1 MIPPEK
7 IEDIKSASDI
17 VEVLSEYLELKKS
30 GSNFKARCPFHGEK
44 TASFMVSPD
53 KQIYHCFG
61 CGAGGNVFTFIQKQ
75 ENLNFVEAVRLL
87 ARRSGIQIEEQQYT
101 GGKFDEREK
110 IIAINKAALDYF
122 RENLEKNP
130 AAKEYIKARGISQET
145 VDEFMLGYA
154 PPGSGLFGLLKSKGY
169 SEELIYKAWI
179 CKKGDT
185 GGGYDVFRN
194 RIIFPI
200 LNVYNDPVAFGAR
213 VLDDSLPKYI
223 NSAETPA
230 YSKGKNL
237 YNLNNARKHAAGS
250 VNITEGYMDA
260 IAMYTAGFKN
270 TTASLGTALTP
281 DQARLL
287 KRYTQKAY
295 LIYDMDEAGKA
306 GAVRGGDN
314 LFEAGID
321 AGVVSFEGAKDP
333 DEFIK
338 KFGAEEFK
346 KRIDSAVPFFD
357 FRVQRLIEAGD
368 IKNPYYKETA
378 AREIA
383 SLIAKADSPVIRR
396 ECVKRASLLFDI
408 PEGIIERYVSGKEKQ
423 EPEIIKAPEE
433 KKPAGMK
440 EKGRES
446 AERLLT
452 VYALCAFERDD
463 RDVLLRHLTNKR
475 ELLGIA
481 HEDFLNALYSAVL
494 KKTEEL
500 YALGEKNV
508 MSRLQIDFA
517 QDNDAIAFISEA
529 LSRDT
534 AKSATEDIKNM
545 MDDCLARILGDKV
558 TVKLAELQA
567 KIKQAELEKDFE
579 KVTLYI
585 KEKQEIQN
593 ILSQRG
599 EHLE

>member
-53 KQIYHCFG
+53 KQIFHCFG

-110 IIAINKAALDYF
+110 IIAINKVALDYF

-130 AAKEYIKARGISQET
+130 ASKEYIKARGISQET

-154 PPGSGLFGLLKSKGY
+154 PPGSGLFTLLKSKGY

-179 CKKGDT
+179 CKKGDS
-185 GGGYDVFRN
+185 GSGYDVFRN

-237 YNLNNARKHAAGS
+237 YNLNNARKHAAES
-250 VNITEGYMDA
+250 ICITEGYMDT
-260 IAMYTAGFKN
+260 IAMYSAGFKN
-270 TTASLGTALTP
+270 TAASLGTALTP

-295 LIYDMDEAGKA
+295 LIYDMDDAGKA

-338 KFGAEEFK
+338 KFGTEEFR
-346 KRIDSAVPFFD
+346 KRIASAVPFFD
-357 FRVQRLIEAGD
+357 FRAQRLAEAGD
-368 IKNPYYKETA
+368 IKNPYYKEKA

-383 SLIAKADSPVIRR
+383 SLIAKAESPVVRR
-396 ECVKRASLLFDI
+396 ECIKRASLLFDI
-408 PEGIIERYVSGKEKQ
+408 PEGIIEQYVSGKEK
-423 EPEIIKAPEE
+423 EPELTPAPEV

-446 AERLLT
+446 AERLIA

-481 HEDFLNALYSAVL
+481 HADFLSPLYSEVL

-500 YALGEKNV
+500 YSSGEKNV
-508 MSRLQIDFA
+508 LSRLQIDFA
-517 QDNDAIAFISEA
+517 QDNDAVAFIA
-529 LSRDT
+529 DAITRDT
-534 AKSATEDIKNM
+534 SKAATEDLKNM
-545 MDDCLARILGDKV
+545 IDDCLSRILGDKI
-558 TVKLAELQA
+558 TEKLKELQV
-567 KIKQAELEKDFE
+567 KIRQAEAEKDFE
-579 KVTLYI
+579 KVKVLI
-585 KEKQEIQN
+585 REKQEIQN

-599 EHLE
+599 EQLE

>member
-7 IEDIKSASDI
+7 IEEIKNASDI

-30 GSNFKARCPFHGEK
+30 GSNFKAKCPFHGEK
-44 TASFMVSPD
+44 TASFMVSPE
-53 KQIYHCFG
+53 KQIFRCFG

-101 GGKFDEREK
+101 GGKFDEKEK
-110 IIAINKAALDYF
+110 IIAINKAALEYF
-122 RENLEKNP
+122 RENLKKNT
-130 AAKEYIKARGISQET
+130 AAMDYIIKRGITQET

-154 PPGSGLFGLLKSKGY
+154 PPGSGLFTLLKAKGY
-169 SEELIYKAWI
+169 SEDLIYKAWI
-179 CKKGDT
+179 CKKGDS
-185 GGGYDVFRN
+185 GSGYDVFRN

-270 TTASLGTALTP
+270 TAASLGTALTP

-295 LIYDMDEAGKA
+295 LIYDMDDAGKA

-338 KFGAEEFK
+338 KFGTEEFR
-346 KRIDSAVPFFD
+346 KRIASAVPFFD
-357 FRVQRLIEAGD
+357 FRAQRLAEAGD
-368 IKNPYYKETA
+368 IKNPYYKEKA

-383 SLIAKADSPVIRR
+383 SLIAKAESPVVRR
-396 ECVKRASLLFDI
+396 ECIKRASLLFDI
-408 PEGIIERYVSGKEKQ
+408 PEGIIEQYVSGKEK
-423 EPEIIKAPEE
+423 EPELTPAPEV

-446 AERLLT
+446 AERLIA

-481 HEDFLNALYSAVL
+481 HADFLSPLYSEVL

-500 YALGEKNV
+500 YSSGEKNV
-508 MSRLQIDFA
+508 LSRLQIDFA
-517 QDNDAIAFISEA
+517 QDNDAVAFIA
-529 LSRDT
+529 DAITRDT
-534 AKSATEDIKNM
+534 SKAATEDLKNM
-545 MDDCLARILGDKV
+545 IDDCLSRILGDKI
-558 TVKLAELQA
+558 TEKLKELQV
-567 KIKQAELEKDFE
+567 KIRQAEAEKDFE
-579 KVTLYI
+579 KVKVLI
-585 KEKQEIQN
+585 REKQEIQN

-599 EHLE
+599 EQLE

>member
-53 KQIYHCFG
+53 KQIFHCFG

-101 GGKFDEREK
+101 GGKFDEKEK
-110 IIAINKAALDYF
+110 IIAINKAALEYF
-122 RENLEKNP
+122 RENLKKNT
-130 AAKEYIKARGISQET
+130 AAMDYIIKRGITQET

-154 PPGSGLFGLLKSKGY
+154 PSGSGLFTLLKSKGY

-179 CKKGDT
+179 CKKGDS
-185 GGGYDVFRN
+185 GSGYDVFRN

-237 YNLNNARKHAAGS
+237 YNLNNARKHAAES
-250 VNITEGYMDA
+250 INITEGYMDT
-260 IAMYTAGFKN
+260 IAMYSAGFKN
-270 TTASLGTALTP
+270 TAASLGTALTP

-295 LIYDMDEAGKA
+295 LIYDMDDAGKA

-346 KRIDSAVPFFD
+346 KRISSAVPFFE
-357 FRVQRLIEAGD
+357 FRAQRLAQEGD
-368 IKNPYYKETA
+368 IKNPYYKEKA

-383 SLIAKADSPVIRR
+383 SLIAKAESPVVRR
-396 ECVKRASLLFDI
+396 ECIKKVSLLFDI
-408 PEGIIERYVSGKEKQ
+408 PEGIIEQYVSGKEKQ
-423 EPEIIKAPEE
+423 PELTPAPEV

-446 AERLLT
+446 AERLIA

-475 ELLGIA
+475 ELLGISHA
-481 HEDFLNALYSAVL
+481 DFLSALYSGVL

-500 YALGEKNV
+500 YSSGEKNV
-508 MSRLQIDFA
+508 LSRLQIDFA
-517 QDNDAIAFISEA
+517 QDNDAVAFIADA
-529 LSRDT
+529 LSRDVS
-534 AKSATEDIKNM
+534 KIVTEDLKNM
-545 MDDCLARILGDKV
+545 IDDCLSRILGDKV
-558 TVKLAELQA
+558 TEKLKELQA
-567 KIKQAELEKDFE
+567 KIRQAEAEKDFE
-579 KVTLYI
+579 KVKELI

-599 EHLE
+599 EQLE

>member
-7 IEDIKSASDI
+7 IEEIKNASDI

-30 GSNFKARCPFHGEK
+30 GSNFKAKCPFHGEK
-44 TASFMVSPD
+44 TASFMVSPE
-53 KQIYHCFG
+53 KQIFRCFG

-101 GGKFDEREK
+101 GGKFDEKEK
-110 IIAINKAALDYF
+110 IIAINKAALEYF
-122 RENLEKNP
+122 RENLKKNT
-130 AAKEYIKARGISQET
+130 AAMDYIIKRGITQET

-154 PPGSGLFGLLKSKGY
+154 PSGSGLFTLLKSKGY

-179 CKKGDT
+179 CKKGDS
-185 GGGYDVFRN
+185 GSGYDVFRN

-237 YNLNNARKHAAGS
+237 YNLNNARKHAAES
-250 VNITEGYMDA
+250 INITEGYMDT
-260 IAMYTAGFKN
+260 IAMYSAGFKN
-270 TTASLGTALTP
+270 TAASLGTALTP
-281 DQARLL
+281 DQARLI

-295 LIYDMDEAGKA
+295 LIYDMDDAGKA

-346 KRIDSAVPFFD
+346 KRIASAVPFFD
-357 FRVQRLIEAGD
+357 FRAQRLAQAGD
-368 IKNPYYKETA
+368 IKNPYYKEKA

-383 SLIAKADSPVIRR
+383 SLIAKAESPVVRR
-396 ECVKRASLLFDI
+396 ECIKRASLLFDI
-408 PEGIIERYVSGKEKQ
+408 PEGIIEQYVSGKEK
-423 EPEIIKAPEE
+423 EPELTPAPEV

-446 AERLLT
+446 AERLIA

-481 HEDFLNALYSAVL
+481 HADFLSPLYSEVL

-500 YALGEKNV
+500 YSSGEKNV
-508 MSRLQIDFA
+508 LSRLQIDFA
-517 QDNDAIAFISEA
+517 QDNDAVAFIA
-529 LSRDT
+529 DAITRDT
-534 AKSATEDIKNM
+534 SKAATEDLKNM
-545 MDDCLARILGDKV
+545 IDDCLSRILGDKV
-558 TVKLAELQA
+558 TEKLKELQV
-567 KIKQAELEKDFE
+567 KIRQAEAEKDFE
-579 KVTLYI
+579 KVKVLI
-585 KEKQEIQN
+585 REKQEIQN

-599 EHLE
+599 EQLE